1 MTAPDEFLNIDT
13 PENVVFGY
21 EVVGIGS
28 RFLAALVDTTI
39 IGLLLLAVN
48 AILIFVFLG
57 GFDGIGDG
65 NAFLVALLSLISF
78 AFFWGYYIFF
88 EMSW

>member
-28 RFLAALVDTTI
+28 RF
-39 IGLLLLAVN
+39 
-48 AILIFVFLG
+48 
-57 GFDGIGDG
+57 
-65 NAFLVALLSLISF
+65 
-78 AFFWGYYIFF
+78 
-88 EMSW
+88 